1 MIASEA
7 APFSKTGGL
16 ADVASALPRALGRL
30 GHEVTLF
37 TPRYA
42 GVSAGQWR
50 HDVSAALAGV
60 SLSAGLFEEP
70 IGVGARAML
79 VECPPLYH
87 RAGLYNGGGV
97 DFDDNALRFAFLVI
111 AALEWAATQ
120 TPPIDVVHA
129 HDWQA
134 GLAPAY
140 LRQHFARHSTLGHA
154 CRRCSPSTIWPTRAS
169 STRRGCRASDWAGI
183 CSPSTASSSGIA

>member
-1 MIASEA
+1 MVASEA

-50 HDVSAALAGV
+50 HEVSAAVAGTPFT
-60 SLSAGLFEEP
+60 AGLFEEGL
-70 IGVGARAML
+70 GVGARAML

-87 RAGLYNGGGV
+87 RSGLYNAGGA

-111 AALEWAATQ
+111 AALEWAAQ
-120 TPPIDVVHA
+120 
-129 HDWQA
+129 QA
-134 GLAPAY
+134 DADSRRARPRLAGGAG
-140 LRQHFARHSTLGHA
+140 AR
-154 CRRCSPSTIWPTRAS
+154 PT
-169 STRRGCRASDWAGI
+169 
-183 CSPSTASSSGIA
+183 